1 MVATAK
7 AAAEVATSEAEAEA
21 AAARA
26 QLKDRVEV
34 QPFLIAR
41 ERVRCIQFLAGA
53 SHTVLYTAVCQCI
66 ESPWSQ
72 WTPTVTQSLRP
83 CWHADHPKPDGHAPP
98 SSRRLRR
105 FASEDLASSAALR
118 ARKASA

>member
-1 MVATAK
+1 VAQAQEVVATAK

-53 SHTVLYTAVCQCI
+53 SHTVLYMPVHRVAVVAVDPPRLSHCGRVGTQTTPSPTAM
-66 ESPWSQ
+66 
-72 WTPTVTQSLRP
+72 
-83 CWHADHPKPDGHAPP
+83 HH
-98 SSRRLRR
+98 
-105 FASEDLASSAALR
+105 R
-118 ARKASA
+118 ARAA